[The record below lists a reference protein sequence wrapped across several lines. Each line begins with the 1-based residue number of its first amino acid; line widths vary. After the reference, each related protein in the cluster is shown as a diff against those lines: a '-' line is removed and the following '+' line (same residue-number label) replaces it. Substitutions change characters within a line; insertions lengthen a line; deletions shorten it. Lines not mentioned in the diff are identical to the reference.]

1 MISCIAFEVPHAPEG
16 KGYNSVQQLSYT
28 FIIMVMP
35 AWMIFTGMLQAPA
48 VANHWPKITN
58 ALGGRQV
65 IRTLHVVGLA
75 IYLVFIIIH
84 VAMVILHD
92 YGTEV
97 SKMVFGHT
105 GEPVKGG
112 IIFTLGLELVFP
124 PCLCHPDIVAQ
135 TAGGGEAKQHHR
147 ASADPAP
154 DQAAIAT
161 VPLAGG

>member
-1 MISCIAFEVPHAPEG
+1 MISCIAFEMPHAPEG

-112 IIFTLGLELVFP
+112 IIFTLGLELVFSSMFVP
-124 PCLCHPDIVAQ
+124 P
-135 TAGGGEAKQHHR
+135 GHR
-147 ASADPAP
+147 CTNRWWWRS
-154 DQAAIAT
+154 
-161 VPLAGG
+161 